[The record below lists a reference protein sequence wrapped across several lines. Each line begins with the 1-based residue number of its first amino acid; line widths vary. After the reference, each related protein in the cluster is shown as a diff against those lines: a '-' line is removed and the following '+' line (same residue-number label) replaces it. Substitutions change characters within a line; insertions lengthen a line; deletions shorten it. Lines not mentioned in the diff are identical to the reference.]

1 MTCVPYH
8 CVVILLLSLLVNA
21 ESLPLNPK
29 TEKLN
34 IKQSP
39 LDLSSAKIGS
49 KTLVPKTSQSKTR
62 SNPSDSV
69 TIFCPTQKCIEQ
81 IKLFIASHPNEG
93 LVLLGGRW

>member
-1 MTCVPYH
+1 MTCVPYR